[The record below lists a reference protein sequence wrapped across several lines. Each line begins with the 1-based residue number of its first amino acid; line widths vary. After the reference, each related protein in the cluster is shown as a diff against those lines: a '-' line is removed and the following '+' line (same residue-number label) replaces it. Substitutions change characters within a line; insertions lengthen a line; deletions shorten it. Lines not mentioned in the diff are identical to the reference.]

1 MDFRTFWSKMAA
13 FWGAKIGEGV
23 VRVQHWPPANSFW
36 VLGVVTSVPLLSK
49 IDQSI
54 ALPIFVLKAPLNESK
69 RSIAL
74 TIILP
79 CCLKLVAQ
87 RRHSLLTRNSCFFA
101 CSGARRASWL
111 QDGTEVLHVGVSVW
125 PCVGILQPGT
135 DACHGNWGVEKLS
148 HGNRGFCSSLFRF
161 LPMFDFKILLCFL

>member
-1 MDFRTFWSKMAA
+1 MFAWISGPSGPKWQF
-13 FWGAKIGEGV
+13 FGGKIGEGV
-23 VRVQHWPPANSFW
+23 VRVRHWPPSEFVPSF
-36 VLGVVTSVPLLSK
+36 GRCYFCATFGEN
-49 IDQSI
+49 QSI
-54 ALPIFVLKAPLNESK
+54 HCSAQICVKSAIKSK

-74 TIILP
+74 TITLP
-79 CCLKLVAQ
+79 CCLKVVVNEREL
-87 RRHSLLTRNSCFFA
+87 FFA

-148 HGNRGFCSSLFRF
+148 YGNRGFCSSSFRF
-161 LPMFDFKILLCFL
+161 LQMFDFKILLCFL